1 MSHGVQSA
9 AMPDVEQV
17 AVKILKAALATGVTV
32 GTEWPTVWES
42 KLAGGIVSVT
52 LGGGGSRQKAV
63 TADRT
68 LDIDVLAAT
77 KKQAFTLAADVSARL
92 IAGQGTVQPGARI
105 YGVDETS
112 LIWLPYQPSAET
124 DVIPRYVLVMSMVVR
139 PA

>member
-1 MSHGVQSA
+1 MSGPHVA

-17 AVKILKAALATGVTV
+17 AVAYLKQVLAGVNV
-32 GTEWPTVWES
+32 GTEWPADLPS
-42 KLAGGIVSVT
+42 KLAAGVLAVT
-52 LGGGGSRQKAV
+52 LGGGGSRQKYV

-77 KKQAFTLAADVSARL
+77 KKQARDLAATVSAQL
-92 IAGQGTVQPGARI
+92 IAAQGSVQGSARI

-112 LIWLPYQPSAET
+112 VIWLPYQAAPET
-124 DVIPRYVLVMSMVVR
+124 DPTPRYVLVMSLVVR

>member
-1 MSHGVQSA
+1 MSGSLPTE

-17 AVKILKAALATGVTV
+17 VAALLKASLPAGTSV
-32 GTEWPTVWES
+32 GTEWPANLAS
-42 KLAGGIVSVT
+42 KLAGGVVSVT
-52 LGGGGSRQKAV
+52 LGGGGSRLKAV

-68 LDIDVLAAT
+68 IDIDILGAT

-92 IAGQGTVQPGARI
+92 IAAQGTAQPGARI

-112 LIWLPYQPSAET
+112 LIWLPYQASAET
-124 DVIPRYVLVMSMVVR
+124 DTIPRYVLVMSMVVR

>member
-1 MSHGVQSA
+1 VSGGLHAV
-9 AMPDVEQV
+9 AMPDAEQV
-17 AVKILKAALATGVTV
+17 AVKYLKSLLPAGTIV
-32 GTEWPTVWES
+32 GTEWPAGWEA
-42 KLAGGIVSVT
+42 KLASGIVSVT

-77 KKQAFTLAADVSARL
+77 KKQARDLAALVSAL
-92 IAGQGTVQPGARI
+92 FIAAQGTVQPGARI

-112 LIWLPYQPSAET
+112 LVWLPYQPSAET

>member
-9 AMPDVEQV
+9 TMPDVEQV
-17 AVKILKAALATGVTV
+17 AVKYLKTVLAAGVTV
-32 GTEWPTVWES
+32 GTEWPTAWES

-52 LGGGGSRQKAV
+52 LAGGGSRQKAV

-68 LDIDVLAAT
+68 VDIDVLAAT
-77 KKQAFTLAADVSARL
+77 KKQARDLAAEVSAHL
-92 IAGQGTVQPGARI
+92 IAAQGTAQPGARI

-124 DVIPRYVLVMSMVVR
+124 DVTPRYVLVMSMVVR